1 MGFLFFFK
9 VCDDNPLTGLPGC
22 PAAPLSPFSPLM
34 PTDPGGPIGTNRHKS
49 TCSSKIHLKKRKK
62 KNLPC
67 SPLVPWGPGNP
78 GGPELSHWTQVS
90 PLSPEIHFQTL
101 QGFPCINNISHTNS
115 SFTGSVHDLTF
126 LAQLS
131 L

>member
-1 MGFLFFFK
+1 
-9 VCDDNPLTGLPGC
+9 
-22 PAAPLSPFSPLM
+22 M

-62 KNLPC
+62 NSPC

-90 PLSPEIHFQTL
+90 PLSPEIRFQTL
-101 QGFPCINNISHTNS
+101 QGSPRINNISHTNL
-115 SFTGSVHDLTF
+115 SFTGSVYDLTF